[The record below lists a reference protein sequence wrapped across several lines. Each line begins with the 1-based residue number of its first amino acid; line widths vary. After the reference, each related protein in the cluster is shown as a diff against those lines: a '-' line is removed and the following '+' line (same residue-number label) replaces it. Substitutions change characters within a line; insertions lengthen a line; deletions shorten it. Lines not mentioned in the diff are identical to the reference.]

1 MTPATFAQYRK
12 AAGLT
17 QEAVAS
23 LWGVHRVTISSWE
36 RGLYP
41 VPKWAGLLV
50 RLLDPIDTNASIGV
64 ARLRAEAVI
73 R

>member
-36 RGLYP
+36 RGVYP
-41 VPKWAGLLV
+41 VPKWAELLV
-50 RLLDPIDTNASIGV
+50 VTL
-64 ARLRAEAVI
+64 
-73 R
+73 